1 MNKKLDY
8 KILLLILITILTR
21 IFLFKDLF
29 HEWDS
34 INFALAIKKFNIYA
48 DQPHPPGYPI
58 LVLISKLIYIFIKD
72 ELRSLQILSVI
83 FSILGVII
91 FYYFLKYLTKNE
103 KYSFFGTIIFSF
115 SSIFYFYGTIEDIY
129 VSEVFLTLLIGFLSY
144 LTLSDKKKS
153 YLLSIFY
160 GLGGGIRFNS
170 LIFFF
175 PLILYIFI
183 KIKLKFKEILI
194 NSLLILIFIL
204 IWYIPTIYSG
214 GGIKNHSFHSKTLFT
229 WVLGTSI
236 FFDNYYWIK
245 NTFLTFILFLK
256 ETLISIIILIYMF
269 IKRKDNLIFL
279 LIWIVP
285 SLLFYF
291 LIHAPKVGYYL
302 TVIPPLY
309 LFLFY
314 KLFYFDIKYKKF
326 IVVFLISILII
337 NFSIRFFELR
347 KNLDIQISYLKI
359 LIGNI
364 EKSVQ
369 NDKKTIIFISDEKI
383 KSFRFIPYYFPNNK
397 IYFISPLSNYI
408 CEWNIE
414 NGYIVQYKREPMEI
428 YEGNV
433 IKIDEYVNKIIFIC
447 DHPRDFEEILM
458 LEGIKIEESQGSL
471 KGGGV
476 TIISYEIPKDF
487 DYIFVKGYIITKK

>member
-1 MNKKLDY
+1 MDIFMSKKVDY
-8 KILLLILITILTR
+8 KIIILILLIILTR
-21 IFLFKDLF
+21 VFLFKNFF

-48 DQPHPPGYPI
+48 DQPHPPGYSI
-58 LVLISKLIYIFIKD
+58 LVLMSKLIYIFIKD

-115 SSIFYFYGTIEDIY
+115 SSIFYFYGTVEDIY
-129 VSEVFLTLLIGFLSY
+129 VSEVFLTLLIGFLSF
-144 LTLSDKKKS
+144 LTLFDKKKS

-194 NSLLILIFIL
+194 NLLLILIFIL

-214 GGIKNHSFHSKTLFT
+214 GGIKIHSFHSKTLFT

-269 IKRKDNLIFL
+269 IKRKDNLNFL

-314 KLFYFDIKYKKF
+314 KLFHF
-326 IVVFLISILII
+326 
-337 NFSIRFFELR
+337 
-347 KNLDIQISYLKI
+347 KI
-359 LIGNI
+359 
-364 EKSVQ
+364 
-369 NDKKTIIFISDEKI
+369 
-383 KSFRFIPYYFPNNK
+383 
-397 IYFISPLSNYI
+397 
-408 CEWNIE
+408 
-414 NGYIVQYKREPMEI
+414 
-428 YEGNV
+428 
-433 IKIDEYVNKIIFIC
+433 
-447 DHPRDFEEILM
+447 
-458 LEGIKIEESQGSL
+458 
-471 KGGGV
+471 
-476 TIISYEIPKDF
+476 
-487 DYIFVKGYIITKK
+487 